1 MEPNSLKWVGSACGL
16 HGSYIFYKAF
26 KFHLEGRPRILSL
39 GDFFFVRCKP
49 EDPICIAELQLLWEE
64 RTTKE
69 LLSSSKL
76 YFLPEDIPR
85 GRTASHGEDE
95 VIAVSEK
102 VIVKLDNLVK
112 WASSDF
118 SNWKCG
124 LQAMPLKPSIQKELG
139 MNGLGEALQKYR
151 QSTLNSGLNFKDV
164 LKDKAELGEDQEE
177 KKVLILSYPQY
188 CRYRSVIVRLQERP
202 SSLWTDQIVLALGG
216 IAALN
221 NNTQIL
227 YCRDTFDHPSL
238 IENESICDEFAPNLK
253 GRPRKKKPL
262 SSQRRDSQI
271 SSGVK
276 ESNSNWDGKA
286 LAKVKTE
293 TKAVVAKPKNNSN
306 CKKAPADEKP
316 QVGAG
321 EECRADEQAFLV
333 ALYKYMKER
342 KTPIERIPYLGFKQI
357 NLWTMFQAAQ
367 KLGGYELITARRQW
381 KNVYDELGGNPGSTS
396 AATCTRRHYERLILP
411 YERYVNGEE
420 DKPLPPVKPRKPE
433 SGPQEGGSKAKLAV
447 PKRMK
452 SEQSQ
457 KPKKE
462 KDISPKAMET
472 SAGADVTEECPVVA
486 EQKLAVQQQQ
496 NSMVQEEGVKEE
508 EEEDGEEEEEEQEEE
523 EAEEEEEEEEEDT
536 LFTVKN
542 EIIDNYTSKNA
553 IKVESQ
559 PLVTLPS
566 PSLVSAENGPLES
579 TTSSTP
585 LQTETDTLTNTKPE
599 QQIHCLLDKLSN
611 ELQEKAASALPLT
624 SPQLL
629 SHSNLQDQRRSIP
642 VNVDTSET
650 PNHQDKSMH
659 SLKQPA
665 RVHTTSQTLT
675 EREEVA
681 SKDEACLSY
690 SPVLY
695 PKGNPG
701 IMSPLAKKK
710 MLSQVSSTN
719 LPNNYSFGPPPPLV
733 NKKALNVDESAG
745 SQGSQVSNSE
755 IVMINRPSVIQH
767 AQSFKIQTPDERK
780 PLREVFKHD
789 LSGKQDSS
797 VPIANHQFG
806 SPGETY
812 SLRPDIHDSKEK
824 NTVKRAVHPSQ
835 VPSFLAEF
843 YSSHHLHNLY
853 RQTEH
858 LNREQL
864 SKYLGRE
871 MHFNRDYEK
880 AGLKTGLS
888 YSSPTNQKERISPDK
903 MPLDDQPTDLSLPK
917 PSAHKL
923 PSSKPLASRICH
935 SHMHQDNK
943 TTSLFQ
949 INSSQASSLNCNPKA
964 CRVPPMTMS
973 TNKKPTEPLHRA
985 PGKPHNTQADNILSR
1000 KMEEIVRPILSTKS
1014 STQNIGAARPLKR
1027 SLEDQGSGP
1036 PEKKIK
1042 AVTPMHLVKEP
1053 AGKAKTPDLADAE
1066 GSKSLE
1072 SLHAVHA
1079 SHLYDN
1085 HKYSLPTPI
1094 FPGLYPGAFVSQV
1107 QDMCNSLGSHIPAGY
1122 AHPLQYL
1129 KNQAVISPLMP
1140 PLAIH
1145 SIMMQRQL
1153 LASSAHPPQIY
1164 RHPVGASYGD
1174 FLHHMYPLTTL
1185 NPQSAFNPS
1194 QMSPVHPSTK
1204 L

>member
-1 MEPNSLKWVGSACGL
+1 WVGSACGL

-26 KFHLEGRPRILSL
+26 KFHLEGRPRIFSL

-64 RTTKE
+64 RTTKQ

-76 YFLPEDIPR
+76 YFLPEDIPQ
-85 GRTASHGEDE
+85 GRTAIHGEDE

-102 VIVKLDNLVK
+102 VILKLDNLVK

-118 SNWKCG
+118 SKWKCG

-139 MNGLGEALQKYR
+139 MNGLLEALQKYR

-188 CRYRSVIVRLQERP
+188 CRYRSMIVRLRERP
-202 SSLWTDQIVLALGG
+202 SSLLTDEIVLALGG

-238 IENESICDEFAPNLK
+238 IENESICDEFALNLK

-262 SSQRRDSQI
+262 TSQRSQV
-271 SSGVK
+271 SSSVK

-286 LAKVKTE
+286 FAKIKTE
-293 TKAVVAKPKNNSN
+293 TKAVVSKPKNNSN
-306 CKKAPADEKP
+306 CKKATADEKP
-316 QVGAG
+316 QVGAD

-342 KTPIERIPYLGFKQI
+342 KTPIERIPCLGFKQI

-411 YERYVNGEE
+411 YERFVTGEE

-433 SGPQEGGSKAKLAV
+433 SGPQEGGSKAKLAAT

-457 KPKKE
+457 KPKKA
-462 KDISPKAMET
+462 KDISPKAIET
-472 SAGADVTEECPVVA
+472 SVGAEVTEECPVGA
-486 EQKLAVQQQQ
+486 EQKPAVQQQQ

-508 EEEDGEEEEEEQEEE
+508 EEEEV
-523 EAEEEEEEEEEDT
+523 EEEEEEEEEEGKEEET
-536 LFTVKN
+536 QFTVKN
-542 EIIDNYTSKNA
+542 EIMDNYTSKNA
-553 IKVESQ
+553 IKVEIQ

-566 PSLVSAENGPLES
+566 PSLASAENGPSER
-579 TTSSTP
+579 TTSSSP
-585 LQTETDTLTNTKPE
+585 LQTENDILTNTKPE
-599 QQIHCLLDKLSN
+599 QQMHCLLDKLSN

-629 SHSNLQDQRRSIP
+629 SHSNLQDQTQSIP
-642 VNVDTSET
+642 MNVDPSET
-650 PNHQDKSMH
+650 PNHQDKSMYA
-659 SLKQPA
+659 LKQPV
-665 RVHTTSQTLT
+665 RVHTIAETLT
-675 EREEVA
+675 ERDEVA

-690 SPVLY
+690 TPVLY
-695 PKGNPG
+695 PRGNPG

-745 SQGSQVSNSE
+745 SQGSQVSSSE

-767 AQSFKIQTPDERK
+767 VQSFKIQTPDERR

-789 LSGKQDSS
+789 LSVKPDSS

-806 SPGETY
+806 SPGKTY

-858 LNREQL
+858 HLNREQL

-871 MHFNRDYEK
+871 MQFNRDYEK
-880 AGLKTGLS
+880 APAFALNKHPDKTGVS
-888 YSSPTNQKERISPDK
+888 CSSTINQKERMSPAK
-903 MPLDDQPTDLSLPK
+903 MSSDDQPTDLSLPK

-923 PSSKPLASRICH
+923 LSSKPLASRICH
-935 SHMHQDNK
+935 SHIHQDSK
-943 TTSLFQ
+943 TTPLFQ

-964 CRVPPMTMS
+964 CRVPPMTIS
-973 TNKKPTEPLHRA
+973 TPKKPTDPLHRA
-985 PGKPHNTQADNILSR
+985 PGKPRNTQGDDIPTR

-1014 STQNIGAARPLKR
+1014 SPQNIGAARPLKR
-1027 SLEDQGSGP
+1027 SLEDLGSCP

-1042 AVTPMHLVKEP
+1042 AVTPMHLVKETV
-1053 AGKAKTPDLADAE
+1053 GKAKTPDLVDTE

-1079 SHLYDN
+1079 SHLYDS

-1107 QDMCNSLGSHIPAGY
+1107 QDMCNSLSLNCNPKACRVPPMTISTPKKPTDPLHRAPGKPRNTQGDDIPTRKMEEIVR
-1122 AHPLQYL
+1122 PIL
-1129 KNQAVISPLMP
+1129 
-1140 PLAIH
+1140 
-1145 SIMMQRQL
+1145 
-1153 LASSAHPPQIY
+1153 
-1164 RHPVGASYGD
+1164 
-1174 FLHHMYPLTTL
+1174 
-1185 NPQSAFNPS
+1185 
-1194 QMSPVHPSTK
+1194 STK
-1204 L
+1204 SRLSRF

>member
-1 MEPNSLKWVGSACGL
+1 
-16 HGSYIFYKAF
+16 
-26 KFHLEGRPRILSL
+26 
-39 GDFFFVRCKP
+39 
-49 EDPICIAELQLLWEE
+49 
-64 RTTKE
+64 
-69 LLSSSKL
+69 
-76 YFLPEDIPR
+76 
-85 GRTASHGEDE
+85 
-95 VIAVSEK
+95 
-102 VIVKLDNLVK
+102 
-112 WASSDF
+112 SDF

-124 LQAMPLKPSIQKELG
+124 LQAMPLKPSVQKELG

-151 QSTLNSGLNFKDV
+151 ESTLNSGLNFKDV

-188 CRYRSVIVRLQERP
+188 CRYRSVIVRLRERP
-202 SSLWTDQIVLALGG
+202 SSLLTDQIVLALGG

-221 NNTQIL
+221 NNTRIL

-253 GRPRKKKPL
+253 GRPRKKKLL
-262 SSQRRDSQI
+262 SLQRRDSQV

-276 ESNSNWDGKA
+276 ESSSNWEGKA

-293 TKAVVAKPKNNSN
+293 SKAVMAKPKNNSN
-306 CKKAPADEKP
+306 CKKATADEKP
-316 QVGAG
+316 KVGAG
-321 EECRADEQAFLV
+321 EECKADEQAFLV

-381 KNVYDELGGNPGSTS
+381 KSVYDELGGNPGSTS

-411 YERYVNGEE
+411 YERYVSGEE

-433 SGPQEGGSKAKLAV
+433 SAPQEGGSKAKLVA

-472 SAGADVTEECPVVA
+472 SVEEV
-486 EQKLAVQQQQ
+486 
-496 NSMVQEEGVKEE
+496 
-508 EEEDGEEEEEEQEEE
+508 
-523 EAEEEEEEEEEDT
+523 
-536 LFTVKN
+536 
-542 EIIDNYTSKNA
+542 
-553 IKVESQ
+553 Q
-559 PLVTLPS
+559 PLVKLSS
-566 PSLVSAENGPLES
+566 PSLASAENGPSER
-579 TTSSTP
+579 TTCSTP
-585 LQTETDTLTNTKPE
+585 LQTETDTLTNTNPE
-599 QQIHCLLDKLSN
+599 QQVHCLLDTLSN
-611 ELQEKAASALPLT
+611 ELQEKAANALPLT

-629 SHSNLQDQRRSIP
+629 NHSNLQEQRRSIP
-642 VNVDTSET
+642 VNVDLSET

-659 SLKQPA
+659 ALKQPI
-665 RVHTTSQTLT
+665 RVHTTSQTLN
-675 EREEVA
+675 EREVVA

-695 PKGNPG
+695 PRGNPG

-710 MLSQVSSTN
+710 MLSQVSSAN

-733 NKKALNVDESAG
+733 NKKAHNVDESAG
-745 SQGSQVSNSE
+745 SQSSQVSNSE
-755 IVMINRPSVIQH
+755 SVMINRPSVIQH
-767 AQSFKIQTPDERK
+767 AQSFKIQTADERK
-780 PLREVFKHD
+780 PSREVFKHD
-789 LSGKQDSS
+789 LSGKPDSS
-797 VPIANHQFG
+797 VPITNHQFS

-824 NTVKRAVHPSQ
+824 TTVKRAVHPSQ

-871 MHFNRDYEK
+871 VQFNRDYEK
-880 AGLKTGLS
+880 ASAFALNKHPDKNGLS
-888 YSSPTNQKERISPDK
+888 YSSPTNQKERISPEK
-903 MPLDDQPTDLSLPK
+903 MSLDDQPTDLSLPK

-923 PSSKPLASRICH
+923 PSSKPLASRI
-935 SHMHQDNK
+935 SHMHQEGK
-943 TTSLFQ
+943 TTPLFQ
-949 INSSQASSLNCNPKA
+949 INCSQASSLNCNPKA
-964 CRVPPMTMS
+964 CRVPPMTML
-973 TNKKPTEPLHRA
+973 TPKKPTEPLHRA
-985 PGKPHNTQADNILSR
+985 PGKPHNAQTDDIPSR

-1014 STQNIGAARPLKR
+1014 SPQNIGAARPLKR
-1027 SLEDQGSGP
+1027 NLEDQGSSP

-1042 AVTPMHLVKEP
+1042 AVTPMHLVKET

-1066 GSKSLE
+1066 RSKGLE

-1107 QDMCNSLGSHIPAGY
+1107 QDMCDSLGSHIPAGY

-1164 RHPVGASYGD
+1164 RHPVGASYRD
-1174 FLHHMYPLTTL
+1174 FLNHMYPLTTL
-1185 NPQSAFNPS
+1185 NPQSAFSPS
-1194 QMSPVHPSTK
+1194 QMSSVHPSTK